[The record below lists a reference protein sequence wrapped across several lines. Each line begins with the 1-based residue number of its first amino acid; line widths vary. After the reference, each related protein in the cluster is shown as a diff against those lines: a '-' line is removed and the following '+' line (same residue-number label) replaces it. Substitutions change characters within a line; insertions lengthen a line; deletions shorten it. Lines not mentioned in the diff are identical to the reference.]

1 MVELNMSKEITV
13 NVKENLMEQNLRL
26 NKTIKAQEEIK

>member
-1 MVELNMSKEITV
+1 MVELNMLKEITI
-13 NVKENLMEQNLRL
+13 NSKENLLEQNLRL

>member
-13 NVKENLMEQNLRL
+13 DIKENLLEQNLRF
-26 NKTIKAQEEIK
+26 NKIIKAQEEIK